1 MEDRFQKPILQDTRK
16 NAELITGS
24 ALRDRKPYQ
33 DQDGVAA
40 EETEEGLC
48 EDENEEACK
57 ESQKN
62 IRQLSSSIAEQIM
75 KALNPTIEA
84 FRNEVRELSGKL
96 NKSEEERHKMV
107 TELVEKTNDMVTATD
122 IPKITNQDDRKSQE

>member
-1 MEDRFQKPILQDTRK
+1 MQDSRK

-24 ALRDRKPYQ
+24 ALLDRKPYQ

-40 EETEEGLC
+40 EDTKEGLC
-48 EDENEEACK
+48 EDENEEAGE
-57 ESQKN
+57 ESQIN

-84 FRNEVRELSGKL
+84 LRNEVRELSGKL

>member
-1 MEDRFQKPILQDTRK
+1 MQDTRK

-24 ALRDRKPYQ
+24 ALQDRKPYQ

-84 FRNEVRELSGKL
+84 LRNEVRELSGKL
-96 NKSEEERHKMV
+96 NKSEEEHHKMV